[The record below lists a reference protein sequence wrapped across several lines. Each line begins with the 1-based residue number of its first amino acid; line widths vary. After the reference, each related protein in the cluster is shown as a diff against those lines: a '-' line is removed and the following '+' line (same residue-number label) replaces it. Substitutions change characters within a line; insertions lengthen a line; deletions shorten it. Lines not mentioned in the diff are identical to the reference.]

1 MTTNRSVE
9 RAISI
14 LIYVCQSEN
23 PVGLTE
29 ISRGT
34 GLDKAT
40 VLRILNTLA
49 NSDMVRNEAD
59 SKRYIQGPG
68 IYNFWPSE
76 IRKICRP
83 HLQELLDRTQE
94 TVCLIVPRGPKR
106 VCIDVIEPDRE
117 LRIVAPVGRELPI
130 YAGASGRV
138 FLAQKSDAQ
147 IEKILSI
154 SKLSASASKTQ
165 LDRKSYLEQLEE
177 VRDLGY
183 AHNVGEVALDTC
195 AIAAPV
201 FDGLGNTAAAVV
213 LRGPSSRITSE
224 VVENLAKHV
233 KYAASAISDELA
245 HIHK

>member
-14 LIYVCQSEN
+14 LIFVCQSDR

-40 VLRILNTLA
+40 VLRFLNTLA
-49 NSDMVRNEAD
+49 NSDMVRNETD
-59 SKRYIQGPG
+59 TKRYVQGPG

-76 IRKICRP
+76 IKKICRP
-83 HLQELLDRTQE
+83 HLQLLLDRTQE
-94 TVCLIVPRGPKR
+94 TICLIVPRGLKR
-106 VCIDVIEPDRE
+106 VCIDALEPDRE
-117 LRIVAPVGRELPI
+117 LRIVAPVGREMAI

-138 FLAQKSDAQ
+138 FLAQKTDDQ
-147 IEKILSI
+147 IHKILD
-154 SKLSASASKTQ
+154 KLDNFSDEDAPMERSDYFKQ
-165 LDRKSYLEQLEE
+165 LEQ
-177 VRDLGY
+177 VRSIGY
-183 AHNVGEVALDTC
+183 SHNVSDVVVDTC

-213 LRGPSSRITSE
+213 LRGPSSRVTTKVVDGLSRLVKETAVAITG
-224 VVENLAKHV
+224 
-233 KYAASAISDELA
+233 ELE

>member
-14 LIYVCQSEN
+14 LIYVCQSDR

-40 VLRILNTLA
+40 VLRFLNTLA

-59 SKRYIQGPG
+59 TKRYVQGPG

-83 HLQELLDRTQE
+83 HLQVLLDRSQE
-94 TVCLIVPRGPKR
+94 TICLIVPRGLKR
-106 VCIDVIEPDRE
+106 VCIDALEPNRE
-117 LRIVAPVGRELPI
+117 LRIVAPIGRELPI

-138 FLAQKSDAQ
+138 FLAQKTDEQ
-147 IEKILSI
+147 IDKILD
-154 SKLSASASKTQ
+154 KLESYSDEAVPSDREEYFRQ
-165 LDRKSYLEQLEE
+165 LRQ
-177 VRDLGY
+177 VRQSGY
-183 AHNVGEVALDTC
+183 SHNVSDVVVDTC

-201 FDGLGNTAAAVV
+201 FDGLGNTAASVV
-213 LRGPSSRITSE
+213 LRGPSSRVTTE
-224 VVENLAKHV
+224 VVDSLSLLV
-233 KYAASAISDELA
+233 KEAAVAITGELA

>member
-14 LIYVCQSEN
+14 LIYVCQSDR

-40 VLRILNTLA
+40 VLRFLNTLA
-49 NSDMVRNEAD
+49 NSDMVRNEVD

-83 HLQELLDRTQE
+83 HLQSLLDRTQE
-94 TVCLIVPRGPKR
+94 TVCLIVPRGSKR

-117 LRIVAPVGRELPI
+117 LRIVAPVGREMPI

-138 FLAQKSDAQ
+138 FLAQKSDEK
-147 IEKILSI
+147 IEKILNGSD
-154 SKLSASASKTQ
+154 SAPLAEMSSN
-165 LDRKSYLEQLEE
+165 DRELYGRQIEE
-177 VRDLGY
+177 VRQNGY
-183 AHNVGEVALDTC
+183 SHNVGDVVLDTC

-213 LRGPSSRITSE
+213 LRGPTSRITPE
-224 VVENLAKHV
+224 VVEALSALV
-233 KYAASAISDELA
+233 KQAAGSISAELT

>member
-14 LIYVCQSEN
+14 LIFICQSDR
-23 PVGLTE
+23 PVGLTD

-40 VLRILNTLA
+40 VLRFLNTLA
-49 NSDMVRNEAD
+49 NSDMVRNETD
-59 SKRYIQGPG
+59 SKRYVQGPG

-83 HLQELLDRTQE
+83 HLQHVLDKTEE
-94 TVCLIVPRGPKR
+94 TVCLIVPRGMKR
-106 VCIDVIEPDRE
+106 VCIDALEPDRE

-138 FLAQKSDAQ
+138 FLAQKPEKK
-147 IEKILSI
+147 IEKILSSLKAG
-154 SKLSASASKTQ
+154 SKEVIPF
-165 LDRKSYLEQLEE
+165 DKSDYLQQLEQ
-177 VRDLGY
+177 VRDLGF
-183 AHNVGEVALDTC
+183 AHNVGEVVRDTC

-213 LRGPSSRITSE
+213 LRGPSSRITAEDVDSLSRLVKHAAKSISSE
-224 VVENLAKHV
+224 LE
-233 KYAASAISDELA
+233 

>member
-14 LIYVCQSEN
+14 LIYVCQSDR

-34 GLDKAT
+34 SLDKAT
-40 VLRILNTLA
+40 VLRFLNTLA
-49 NSDMVRNEAD
+49 KSDMVRNEVD

-83 HLQELLDRTQE
+83 HLQTLLDRTQE
-94 TVCLIVPRGPKR
+94 TVCLIVPRGSKR

-117 LRIVAPVGRELPI
+117 LRIVAPVGQEMPI

-138 FLAQKSDAQ
+138 FLAQKSDEK
-147 IEKILSI
+147 IEKILSG
-154 SKLSASASKTQ
+154 SDTGPSAEMNAH
-165 LDRKSYLEQLEE
+165 DRELYCRQIDE
-177 VRDLGY
+177 VRQNGY
-183 AHNVGEVALDTC
+183 SHNASDVVLDTC

-213 LRGPSSRITSE
+213 LRGPASRITAE
-224 VVENLAKHV
+224 VVEALSALV
-233 KYAASAISDELA
+233 KQAAASISGELA

>member
-14 LIYVCQSEN
+14 LIYVCQSDR

-40 VLRILNTLA
+40 VLRFLNTLA
-49 NSDMVRNEAD
+49 NSDMVRTEVD
-59 SKRYIQGPG
+59 SKRYVQGPG

-83 HLQELLDRTQE
+83 HLQALLDQTQE
-94 TVCLIVPRGPKR
+94 TICLIVPRGVKR
-106 VCIDVIEPDRE
+106 VCIDAVEPDRE

-138 FLAQKSDAQ
+138 FMAQKTDEQ
-147 IEKILSI
+147 IDKILEDSNLTPLTEKSTDDKEI
-154 SKLSASASKTQ
+154 YRAQ
-165 LDRKSYLEQLEE
+165 LLD
-177 VRDLGY
+177 VRQKGY
-183 AHNVGEVALDTC
+183 AQNVGEVALDTV

-213 LRGPSSRITSE
+213 IRGPSSRISGQT
-224 VVENLAKHV
+224 VEGFSTAVLATAK
-233 KYAASAISDELA
+233 AISGELT